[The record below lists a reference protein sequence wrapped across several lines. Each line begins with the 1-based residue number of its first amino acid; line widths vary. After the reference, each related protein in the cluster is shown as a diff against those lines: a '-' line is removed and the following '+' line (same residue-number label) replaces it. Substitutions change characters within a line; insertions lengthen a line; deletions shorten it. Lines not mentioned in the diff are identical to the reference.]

1 MNLQTSQQ
9 YAIKVNGV
17 IQHKYTTHEEA
28 NYQLSNL
35 RQSQP
40 GLYERAS
47 VVIVAADDNRE
58 LLLG

>member
-1 MNLQTSQQ
+1 MNLQTTQQ

-17 IQHKYTTHEEA
+17 IQHKYTTSEEA

-35 RQSQP
+35 RQTQP

-47 VVIVAADDNRE
+47 VVIVADDNRE